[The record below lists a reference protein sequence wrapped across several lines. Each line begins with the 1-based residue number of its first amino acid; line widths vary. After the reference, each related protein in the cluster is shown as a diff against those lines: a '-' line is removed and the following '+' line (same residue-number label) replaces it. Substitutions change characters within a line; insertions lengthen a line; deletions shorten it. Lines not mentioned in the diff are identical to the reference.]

1 MLNALHQIQCPFPW
15 NSVTR
20 FTSVPHS
27 TSEHTLI
34 ILTYFTDTDLALRIF
49 YQKKWYGHVWMPK
62 MLMISWFLLTPPCRT
77 KDSWILSIFSND
89 DIFLYA
95 ASDRAATPGS
105 VLPVERKIN
114 RKLFP
119 LLHLFTFLIAIE
131 EFMSITICKLT
142 SQSLSYVRRC
152 DITIE
157 LIKKVPRHFSVS
169 FYGSVKVQVFY
180 IYHIQLMRT
189 ITWQLCKFLDFLVL
203 LINLQQ

>member
-1 MLNALHQIQCPFPW
+1 MSLSVKFSHKIYISTPFYF
-15 NSVTR
+15 R
-20 FTSVPHS
+20 
-27 TSEHTLI
+27 
-34 ILTYFTDTDLALRIF
+34 TYPYNLDLFHWYWSCSQNLLP
-49 YQKKWYGHVWMPK
+49 KKWYGHVWMPK
-62 MLMISWFLLTPPCRT
+62 TLLISWFLLTPPCRT